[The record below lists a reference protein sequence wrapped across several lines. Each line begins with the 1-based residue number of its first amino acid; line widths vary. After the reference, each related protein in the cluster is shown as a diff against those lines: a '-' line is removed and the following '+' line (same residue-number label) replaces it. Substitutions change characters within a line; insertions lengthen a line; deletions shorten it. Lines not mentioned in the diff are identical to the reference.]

1 LPNEEF
7 DLLEDAPDESVDAER
22 GRFKLGCCFGSI
34 VVVVVVVVVAEG
46 DRLSVR
52 RVRLLS
58 SFRLLPPRESPLL
71 ERDTEEEDEVEGF
84 LFVELLLLGGRGGPE
99 SKAPLLLTLLGVVML
114 DDDDV
119 VLDMC
124 FVTADRMDGGLAMGS
139 SSC

>member
-1 LPNEEF
+1 VPKEEL

-34 VVVVVVVVVAEG
+34 VVVTEG

-84 LFVELLLLGGRGGPE
+84 LVVEELGGRGGPE
-99 SKAPLLLTLLGVVML
+99 STAPLLLTLLGL
-114 DDDDV
+114 
-119 VLDMC
+119 
-124 FVTADRMDGGLAMGS
+124 
-139 SSC
+139 